1 MAVGEYSCD
10 KGPLISLSGG
20 IEMYEETIGVLLS
33 NREWKK
39 LQQQEEQC
47 EPWVYH
53 YAKIG
58 MELGTEVTF
67 FSLQQLSLIDQ
78 KGKAYSFTEDGAVIE
93 KGPIPIPTII
103 YNPTKYN
110 LKKNIK
116 KLRALTQIPGIKVIN
131 EHHYIKKKHFI
142 NLLQS
147 CEELSPF
154 IPLERSD
161 FPYVLY
167 VLLQKDEYSK
177 WKISITYAKDT
188 EETIFPFE
196 ESSKDLF
203 KDHFNINQLE
213 HQLETISL
221 SIGERLHFY
230 YPGVYEIGIQY
241 GVEQDGSVYIQST
254 YPIASIIKDLAKKE
268 PLLHEVISW
277 SMNLA
282 YALNK
287 KSSNSGEDVNE
298 NMVANDRLPDLDDI
312 RDKND
317 DRTIWVR
324 IKPFVSKEK
333 LLKLPRNLNRVLRQS
348 SMMVKFGVKEVESSM
363 VIENESLLLQNNS
376 AQAPA
381 SIYVSSSL
389 IEELNLPTNIV
400 YQLMMTKEKIT
411 IGPTIGFL
419 LGEKNQLYNLDYMKK
434 YSDRFGE
441 YERFG
446 GMVIAFSPRSIDWE
460 KMIVHG
466 MMYDPDLKEWRY
478 GSAPIPASI
487 YRRNFHQN
495 PSTINQLIRLTNN
508 KLFNSHPFNKSD
520 LYTLQNEPEI
530 EQYLPKTNK
539 LKNLDELIDFLKAEQ
554 KVIVKPASLSRG
566 RGIFILERPKD
577 GSGEYILY
585 DYSNKNRSLHTAH
598 DSEELKEI
606 LNGLDLFK
614 QAYLYQTYIPLLR
627 VNDRLFDIR
636 VVMQKT
642 NSNQWTCTGIE
653 CRVARVDE
661 ELTNIARGGDA
672 MNFEEIFAESG
683 NKFSTVKVYWS
694 VLKVCYD
701 FCRLMDKRP
710 GHFAEFGIDIALD
723 ENGWPWLLEANIYPS
738 FKGFKMLDY
747 QKYLNIRYQPLY
759 YAVHLQGFEVH
770 EEGVGH
776 EIYNQ
781 KKSYL

>member
-1 MAVGEYSCD
+1 
-10 KGPLISLSGG
+10 
-20 IEMYEETIGVLLS
+20 MYEETIGVLLS

-53 YAKIG
+53 YANIG
-58 MELGTEVTF
+58 MDLGTEVTF
-67 FSLQQLSLIDQ
+67 FSLQDISLIDQ
-78 KGKAYSFTEDGAVIE
+78 KGKAYSFSEDGTVID
-93 KGPIPIPTII
+93 KGHIPIPTII

-147 CEELSPF
+147 CEELSSF
-154 IPLERSD
+154 IHLERSE

-167 VLLQKDEYSK
+167 VLLQKDEHSK

-196 ESSKDLF
+196 EASKDLF
-203 KDHFNINQLE
+203 KDHFSINQLE

-230 YPGVYEIGIQY
+230 YPGVYEVGIQY
-241 GVEQDGSVYIQST
+241 GVDQDGSVYIQST
-254 YPIASIIKDLAKKE
+254 YPVASIIKDLAKKE
-268 PLLHEVISW
+268 HLLLEVIYW
-277 SMNLA
+277 SMSLA
-282 YALNK
+282 YSLNRR
-287 KSSNSGEDVNE
+287 KSMSGEIVNGSIFSNSMLMNS
-298 NMVANDRLPDLDDI
+298 DDI
-312 RDKND
+312 KNNGD
-317 DRTIWVR
+317 YLTIWAQ
-324 IKPFVSKEK
+324 IKPFNSKEK
-333 LLKLPRNLNRVLRQS
+333 TLKLPRNLNKNSNHPSLR
-348 SMMVKFGVKEVESSM
+348 VKFGIKEVVSPI

-381 SIYVSSSL
+381 DIYVSSSL
-389 IEELNLPTNIV
+389 IEELNLPTDIV
-400 YQLMMTKEKIT
+400 YQLMITKEKIT

-419 LGEKNQLYNLDYMKK
+419 LGEKNQIYNLDYMKK

-446 GMVIAFSPRSIDWE
+446 GLVIAFSTRSIDWE
-460 KMIVHG
+460 KRIVHG
-466 MMYDPDLKEWRY
+466 MIYDPELKDWKY
-478 GSAPIPASI
+478 GAAPIPASI

-495 PSTINQLIRLTNN
+495 PAVVNKLIRLTNN

-530 EQYLPKTNK
+530 EHYLPKTNK
-539 LKNLDELIDFLKAEQ
+539 LKNLDELIHFLKEKR
-554 KVIVKPASLSRG
+554 KVIVKPATLSRG
-566 RGIFILERPKD
+566 RGIFILEQSK
-577 GSGEYILY
+577 GETEEYTLY
-585 DYSNKNRSLHTAH
+585 DYSNNYRSLHIVQGP
-598 DSEELKEI
+598 EELKE
-606 LNGLDLFK
+606 LLSGLDLFK

-642 NSNQWTCTGIE
+642 DIKQWTCTGIE
-653 CRVARVDE
+653 CRVAGVNE

-672 MNFEEIFAESG
+672 MTLEEIIAESG
-683 NKFSTVKVYWS
+683 NKFSTVKIYWS
-694 VLKVCYD
+694 ILKVCYD

-723 ENGWPWLLEANIYPS
+723 ENGMPWLLEANIYPS
-738 FKGFKMLDY
+738 FKGFKKLDY
-747 QKYLNIRYQPLY
+747 HSYLNIRYQPLY
-759 YAVHLQGFEVH
+759 YAVRLQGFEIN

-776 EIYNQ
+776 EIYSQ